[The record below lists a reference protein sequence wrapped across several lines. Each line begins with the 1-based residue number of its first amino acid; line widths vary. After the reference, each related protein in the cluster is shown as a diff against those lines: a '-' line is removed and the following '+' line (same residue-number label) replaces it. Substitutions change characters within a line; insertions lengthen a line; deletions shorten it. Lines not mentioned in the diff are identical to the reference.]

1 MAQARHAE
9 QSIPTSAFLVP
20 AALAVALVL
29 GLIVA
34 LGIVGTRP
42 IVLEEAQNR
51 DVSPALIQA
60 GRDWQAQREQQ
71 SGYTDPLIQAG
82 RDWQVQREQQ
92 SGYTDPLIQ
101 AGRDWQAQR
110 EQQSGGYTLR

>member
-1 MAQARHAE
+1 MAQARQAE
-9 QSIPTSAFLVP
+9 RFSPESAILVP
-20 AALAVALVL
+20 AALAVALVI

-42 IVLEEAQNR
+42 IVLQESQTR

-60 GRDWQAQREQQ
+60 ERDWQE
-71 SGYTDPLIQAG
+71 
-82 RDWQVQREQQ
+82 QREQQ

-110 EQQSGGYTLR
+110 EQQSGSATPR

>member
-9 QSIPTSAFLVP
+9 RSIPTSAFLVP

-42 IVLEEAQNR
+42 IVLQEAQTR
-51 DVSPALIQA
+51 DVSPALVQA

-71 SGYTDPLIQAG
+71 SG
-82 RDWQVQREQQ
+82 
-92 SGYTDPLIQ
+92 STDPLIQ

-110 EQQSGGYTLR
+110 EQQSGGYTPR